1 MKKLGLGLMRLPLIN
16 YDDKGSIDIEAV
28 KKMVDTYMDAGFT
41 YFDTAYPYHEGKSE
55 AAFKEAVVNR
65 YPRESYVV
73 ADKMPMFFRPDAT
86 KMEEIFNEQLDRC
99 GVEYFDYYLLHAL
112 GKDTFDY
119 SEKVDA
125 FGFISEKKAKGQIK
139 NIGFSFHDSA
149 DVLEEMLKKHPEIDF
164 VQLQINYLDWDSK
177 NVQSRECYEL
187 CVKYG
192 KPVVVM
198 EPIKGGSLAQVP
210 DEASQLMKAM
220 DNNASAASY
229 AVRYAASLDNVF
241 MVLSGMSNQEQLED
255 NIGYMKEFKALNKDE
270 YSMIDKVTEIIKN
283 TIAIPCT
290 KCNYCIAGCPMNIA
304 IPDLFAIY
312 NDLKKF
318 PAIKQGLTERYDNKV
333 KEHGK
338 ASECVGCK
346 QCEEHCP
353 QHIHITE
360 WLEEIGNTFES

>member
-1 MKKLGLGLMRLPLIN
+1 DWDFCQIQLN
-16 YDDKGSIDIEAV
+16 
-28 KKMVDTYMDAGFT
+28 YMDT
-41 YFDTAYPYHEGKSE
+41 
-55 AAFKEAVVNR
+55 
-65 YPRESYVV
+65 
-73 ADKMPMFFRPDAT
+73 
-86 KMEEIFNEQLDRC
+86 NEQA
-99 GVEYFDYYLLHAL
+99 GM
-112 GKDTFDY
+112 
-119 SEKVDA
+119 
-125 FGFISEKKAKGQIK
+125 KGYK
-139 NIGFSFHDSA
+139 LAEERNIPL
-149 DVLEEMLKKHPEIDF
+149 VI
-164 VQLQINYLDWDSK
+164 
-177 NVQSRECYEL
+177 
-187 CVKYG
+187 
-192 KPVVVM
+192 M